1 MTPLIPDDEHQRLAA
16 LRRYRILDTLPE
28 ERFDRITRL
37 ASKVFG
43 TSIALVSLVD
53 TDRQWFKSRVG
64 LDASETPRE
73 YAFCAHA
80 IHFDRPMVVNDTH
93 EDARFRD
100 NPLVVGGP
108 KIRFYGGAPL
118 ITPDRRRLGTLCV
131 IDEQPREMSADE
143 QEMLVEFARIVV
155 DELEF
160 RHVAVE
166 LDGRLQQLELVEEIG
181 DIGHWRL
188 DEDGD
193 IHCSSHVLKLLELG
207 QERAVM
213 TFEAFLSHMPED
225 DRTTFRE
232 SLHSLGKDAS
242 FRSRMSIAGSARTV
256 EIVGRRR
263 GANIIGVIQDVTEQ
277 EGLQRRVRQS
287 EKMATV
293 GTLVAGIGHEINNP
307 LSCIKS
313 NADVLREELEELAGV
328 SSSARLSELRELT
341 EDIRDGSR
349 RIHRIVQGLQMFSRN
364 AEARNEVVELERVLR
379 IAGRLC
385 INEVRHKA
393 PLAFDIDGTPLARG
407 DESQL
412 VQVCVNLLTNA
423 AHSISPSTADAN
435 KIIARCGTTTEGR
448 VFIEVED
455 SGSGMTPAVVDR
467 AFDPFFTTKAQAV
480 GTGLGLSISHGI
492 VLAMG
497 GTIALRSEV
506 EVGTCVRVELP
517 AASFSPS
524 DDVAHARNE
533 TPAEGNTLAT
543 ILIIDDEPTV
553 ARALARILRGYSVE
567 VEIDAPQAMKRL
579 KEGANVDAIL
589 CDLMMPSMTGADF
602 FTELQ
607 AARPDLISRI
617 AFVTGGAFTPEGR
630 DFFER
635 VSVPV
640 LTKPVELSELRALV
654 ARLVRPT

>member
-1 MTPLIPDDEHQRLAA
+1 MTPLIPDDEHERLAA

-80 IHFDRPMVVNDTH
+80 IHFDKPMVVTDTH
-93 EDARFRD
+93 QDARFRD
-100 NPLVVGGP
+100 NPLVLGGP

-131 IDEQPREMSADE
+131 IDEQPREMSAEE

-160 RHVAVE
+160 RHLAVE
-166 LDGRLQQLELVEEIG
+166 LDGRLQQLELVQEIG

-188 DEDGD
+188 EDGD
-193 IHCSSHVLKLLELG
+193 VQCSSQVLKLLELDEK
-207 QERAVM
+207 QAVM
-213 TFEAFLSHMPED
+213 TLEAFLSHMPED

-232 SLHSLGKDAS
+232 TLTSLGKDAS
-242 FRSRMSIAGSARTV
+242 FRSRMSMAGSARSV
-256 EIVGRRR
+256 EIVGRRQ
-263 GANIIGVIQDVTEQ
+263 GANIIGVFQDVTEQ

-364 AEARNEVVELERVLR
+364 VDARNEVVELERVLR

-393 PLAFDIDGTPLARG
+393 PLVFDIDGTPLARG

-455 SGSGMTPAVVDR
+455 SGSGMTADVVDR

-497 GTIALRSEV
+497 GTIVLRSEV

-517 AASFSPS
+517 PASFSPS
-524 DDVAHARNE
+524 DDVANARHE

-553 ARALARILRGYSVE
+553 ARALARVLRGYSVVVE
-567 VEIDAPQAMKRL
+567 VNPLQAMKRL

-602 FTELQ
+602 FTELRV
-607 AARPDLISRI
+607 ARPDLINRI

-654 ARLVRPT
+654 ARLVRPM

>member
-1 MTPLIPDDEHQRLAA
+1 MIPLIPDDEEERLAA

-37 ASKVFG
+37 ASRVFG

-53 TDRQWFKSRVG
+53 TDRQWFKSRIG

-80 IHFDRPMVVNDTH
+80 IHFDNPMVVTDTH
-93 EDARFRD
+93 QDDRFRD
-100 NPLVVGGP
+100 NPLVLGGP

-131 IDEQPREMSADE
+131 IDDQPRQMSAE
-143 QEMLVEFARIVV
+143 EREMLVEFARIVV

-193 IHCSSHVLKLLELG
+193 VHCSSRVLGLLELD

-213 TFEAFLSHMPED
+213 TLEAFLSHLPED
-225 DRTTFRE
+225 EQTTMHETLE
-232 SLHSLGKDAS
+232 SPRKDAS
-242 FRSRMSIAGSARTV
+242 FRSRMNIAGSARTV

-263 GANIIGVIQDVTEQ
+263 GANIVGVFQDVTEQ

-293 GTLVAGIGHEINNP
+293 GTLAAGIGHEINNP

-313 NADVLREELEELAGV
+313 NADVLGEELQELAGM
-328 SSSARLSELRELT
+328 SSSTRLSELRELT
-341 EDIRDGSR
+341 DDIRDGSR

-364 AEARNEVVELERVLR
+364 ADARNEVVELERVLR
-379 IAGRLC
+379 IAGRFC

-393 PLAFDIDGTPLARG
+393 GLVFDIDGMPLAQG

-423 AHSISPSTADAN
+423 AHAISPGAADVN
-435 KIIARCGTTTEGR
+435 KIIARCGTTSEGR
-448 VFIEVED
+448 VFIEIED
-455 SGSGMTPAVVDR
+455 SGSGMTVDVVDR

-497 GTIALRSEV
+497 GTIVLRSEL
-506 EVGTCVRVELP
+506 EVGTCVRIELP
-517 AASFSPS
+517 PGSLSPS
-524 DDVAHARNE
+524 NDATNTRSEA
-533 TPAEGNTLAT
+533 PAEDNTLAT

-553 ARALARILRGYSVE
+553 ARALARALRSYSVAVE
-567 VEIDAPQAMKRL
+567 VDALQAIKRL
-579 KEGANVDAIL
+579 KEGASFDAIL
-589 CDLMMPSMTGADF
+589 CDLMMPSITGADF
-602 FTELQ
+602 FTELR
-607 AARPDLISRI
+607 AARPDLINRI

-630 DFFER
+630 DFLER

-640 LTKPVELSELRALV
+640 LTKPVELSDLRALV
-654 ARLVRPT
+654 ARLVRRT